1 MPSLRLKD
9 GVYQV
14 RSEIGELEEF
24 NWTDYQ
30 IINDLNFSA
39 QAMCSAAGTL
49 TKYQSV
55 QLLQAVDQ
63 TTQIGVQ
70 EAALDIEIDKVKG
83 CKYFSGQLFDLE
95 PHDWQSL
102 QVGAS
107 TGSIPRWYYL
117 KTSTRELTPQSTGTS
132 NIVDIPLSPMMPG
145 GDVFRTVIGVW
156 PIPPEPANI
165 SLWYSYYHPYMQDP
179 TDPCEIP
186 PKFIKGWVAGA
197 IARCL
202 RIEKAHAEA
211 QMYEQI
217 HEAEMEKYRIYAGSQ
232 RQVQKPPRYG
242 MVIEPWRQNASS
254 SVILVDPFPMGP

>member
-14 RSEIGELEEF
+14 RTEIGELDPF
-24 NWTDYQ
+24 NWSDYQ
-30 IINDLNFSA
+30 IVNDLNFSA
-39 QAMCSAAGTL
+39 QSMCSTAGTL
-49 TKYQSV
+49 TKYQAV
-55 QLLQAVDQ
+55 QLELNS
-63 TTQIGVQ
+63 TNGTQ
-70 EAALDIEIDKVKG
+70 EAALDIEIDAVKG

-132 NIVDIPLSPMMPG
+132 NIVSYPIGPGMPTG
-145 GDVFRTVIGVW
+145 ETYRTVIGVW
-156 PIPPEPANI
+156 PIPPEPAQI

-186 PKFIKGWVAGA
+186 PKFINAWAAGA

-211 QMYEQI
+211 DKYQQI
-217 HEAEMEKYRIYAGSQ
+217 HDAGAEAYRIYASRQ
-232 RQVQKPPRYG
+232 RQTQKPARYG

-254 SVILVDPFPMGP
+254 SVILVDPTPTMGT